1 MLCYNQISEL
11 KGLEHLDKL
20 RAIDLGDNNIPL
32 EVLEQVETKSPY
44 SGPVGE
50 NAIDVK
56 KAVEYCRKNS

>member
-1 MLCYNQISEL
+1 L